1 MLERDIIPKSE
12 TKAVEPVYDTGSPK
26 EKVITISEKVS
37 VKETV
42 EIHEEPKPEPETKQE
57 ENENPPVKQDE
68 NPSDATVN
76 IGSKGLD
83 VSLGRD
89 CMICWQPFIIDWQH
103 KDYTVCPSCRE
114 KLKNLI
120 GV

>member
-26 EKVITISEKVS
+26 KKVITISEKVS

-42 EIHEEPKPEPETKQE
+42 EIHEEPKPEPEAKQE
-57 ENENPPVKQDE
+57 E

-89 CMICWQPFIIDWQH
+89 CMICGQPFIIDWQH